1 MDNIEEILQHHGIPG
16 MKWGIRRYQ
25 NKDGS
30 LTPAGRKRAAK
41 MEKAYE
47 KLTGKKIGKKST
59 PKTNKSQNKDIKD
72 MTLEE
77 LREKTT
83 RMKAEK
89 DYIDAHTSLSS
100 LNPKQVS
107 KGKEIAKVVADEMIK
122 PAAINVGKQAF
133 NTIFAKALNDGF
145 ELANTK
151 YEIFTNNKK
160 KDK

>member
-1 MDNIEEILQHHGIPG
+1 MDNQNELQHHGIPG

-30 LTPAGRKRAAK
+30 LTPAGRKRVAK
-41 MEKAYE
+41 LEKEYE
-47 KLTGKKIGKKST
+47 TLTGKKTKKTSGSKKSS
-59 PKTNKSQNKDIKD
+59 SQNKSVKD

-77 LREKTT
+77 LREKTN
-83 RMKAEK
+83 RMRAEK
-89 DYIDAHTSLSS
+89 DYIDAQTNLNS